1 MGVKIMIGFKK
12 TMFRSKIA
20 VATLALVMLSAVN
33 LAPASAK
40 VEVELEKQN
49 WSFNGIFGTYDRG
62 ALQRGYQVYKE
73 VCAACHSLNLMA
85 YRNLSQPGGP
95 EFSKAQVKVLA
106 AEADVQDGPND
117 DGEMFDRPG
126 KPSDR
131 FVSPYPNDE
140 AARAANGGA
149 LPPDLSL
156 IIKARRDG
164 ANYLYSLL
172 TGYEDEPPAGVKVR
186 DGMNYNPF
194 FSGSQIAMPPP
205 LSEESVEYS
214 DGTKPTVE
222 NMSKD
227 VVTFLA
233 WASEPHMEERKSL
246 GLKVLIYLIILAG
259 LLYATTK
266 KLWTGIKH

>member
-1 MGVKIMIGFKK
+1 M
-12 TMFRSKIA
+12 
-20 VATLALVMLSAVN
+20 
-33 LAPASAK
+33 
-40 VEVELEKQN
+40 
-49 WSFNGIFGTYDRG
+49 D
-62 ALQRGYQVYKE
+62 
-73 VCAACHSLNLMA
+73 

-95 EFSKAQVKVLA
+95 EFSEAQVKALA
-106 AEADVQDGPND
+106 AEAEVQDGPND

-126 KPSDR
+126 RPSDR

-140 AARAANGGA
+140 AARSANGGA

-156 IIKARRDG
+156 MIKARRDG

-172 TGYEDEPPAGVKVR
+172 IGYGEEAPAGVEVR
-186 DGMNYNPF
+186 EGMNYNRF
-194 FSGSQIAMPPP
+194 FTGAQIAMPPP
-205 LSEESVEYS
+205 LSEEAVEYS

-222 NMSKD
+222 NMAKD

-233 WASEPHMEERKSL
+233 WASEPHMEERKSI
-246 GLKVLIYLIILAG
+246 GFKVLIYLIILAG